1 MIHQRIQR
9 WIANWSGGRGRAS
22 ASPRNV
28 SSANISRQ
36 KPIGL
41 GAHCIR
47 PQPPGW
53 LVIAVVFFSCVLP
66 SSFDAQAQPGSRV
79 SSPSGKPLPTQQTF
93 VPASELDV
101 VIAGD
106 AEGVLLD
113 RAEFSRLYSAAK
125 KNAEATPR
133 VPAAVVVS
141 AADYSARI
149 DGDHLVIDATVQF
162 EQFTDGWQTLPLPL
176 GGLAVEQ
183 ARVNGQPARLART
196 EIVPP
201 VPQQAPNQQAEVQQ
215 QAPSQQMRQ
224 AKGRLPEPA
233 LLLFNDQQGAAT
245 LTLTLST
252 RLSATGSD
260 LAAMF
265 RLLDVPSATL
275 SVTAP
280 AGKHLRI
287 GGRQLDRPAPV
298 EQPATYVV
306 PIGGARDLRL
316 LFTEQQGQKSADS
329 LTFASTGYGVSVVP
343 GEVTWQA
350 KTTLQVFGSQLNRLV
365 CLVPRELEI
374 TDVASN
380 GLESWELADSTDDAN
395 SIQITLN
402 YRQPFDGQRD
412 VVFQGVMAT
421 GVGEPWSLPALIIRN
436 VTSHSGRVVVQHAAG
451 SRIRLVESVGVR
463 PSTGQAG
470 TQVFDVW
477 QENFSLAFETQTR
490 RREVSAVVTSRLDL
504 DDTQVTFGA
513 TLALK
518 SHFEPLFDVE
528 FRLPAEWLLEQLQ
541 INGQAANW
549 LVSSREAGW
558 NDYSVRLPQPL
569 LPGQSVKVQFLSRTD
584 LEGWPIDEDEL
595 EVPLPNIAV
604 SEVSTVEGTLIVT
617 SRPDLTVSVIDPFA
631 LDPAE
636 STALEERLR
645 FFFQQADYE
654 GTVLVSRTPSLIS
667 ASTVTFARLDRE
679 TLWSHLEADLNID
692 GGGLRELQIG
702 LSESAGEDLQ
712 FSAWQRAPQGQ
723 LLSPIQIIEQLPGE
737 ASGGLRLW
745 TLKLDRRVLGPVTVL
760 VDAATKRSGED
771 EFAVH
776 ELTIPAAE
784 RVNGII
790 AIEGASDQQLDVTA
804 VSSNGSS
811 LRTVDPVDVPQPRQY
826 APVERVVAAVSYN
839 TAGHSVGLSETRF
852 DRVAVPTAVC
862 YGSSIQS
869 VVGQTGEWQQRAE
882 FQFVA
887 VGAQSLRV
895 RLPITRI
902 GKELQRADL
911 WAALIDGTP
920 IEVRSVGDSYLVP
933 IPLTSEPDA
942 QRTLTLL
949 YRTESNALKASGKL
963 EQTPPAVSVIH
974 SSGTEQR
981 LEVLSQSWQLHYPD
995 DVLITASGGAFAP
1008 TADLDTVSLLGDLRT
1023 QLSHIN
1029 RRALQQNGMVAFFT
1043 LLVSGVIAFVLRRTG
1058 ATGKV
1063 GVFGCGSA
1071 VFAGLVCLI
1080 LVALMLPAV
1089 QSTRHRATTSGLSK
1103 LGNVDFAQDAAAT
1116 PDVYFET
1123 SEMADMLGQP
1133 EAAEDDAVGG
1143 LPEAPLAVVAPD
1155 GILDPAKPTSE
1166 PTSAPAPGQ
1175 PLVAGTELL
1184 LENAPAQ
1191 QKIERSLKEQA
1202 SDKEGSFWNQLQDV
1216 EQSAIVVGDGAP
1228 VSFPDNWNE
1237 LTARRR
1243 GRSAV
1248 QRDKGGLLS
1257 LSLNLEVPE
1266 DSRTIELQYAGTRDA
1281 VDGVGLRLQWQD
1293 RQAGE
1298 LGRVFLMLAVALVL
1312 WLMLGASLR
1321 TRAIVSVLCVTLPLG
1336 LVSVAPDA
1344 LHAVLDGVFLGGLLA
1359 LALWIARAALNFLR
1373 RVSIKTL
1380 LTTPLGQ
1387 ATKTSAGL
1395 LLAFAVFAATAHAA
1409 EPPAT
1414 SPPVPPAA
1422 PRTDVIVPFD
1432 PAQNPELA
1440 DRVLLTREQFIDL
1453 WNLAKP
1459 DEKVTTPAPRDG
1471 VLVDA
1476 FYQCE
1481 LNSPDDASPR
1491 ASVTATLMLVS
1502 FREKPVTLSVP
1513 LSGVA
1518 LSSAQL
1524 DDQPAAL
1531 RVNQADGRNALEVV
1545 LPSRGLHT
1553 LDLKFDV
1560 PAQVSGQT
1568 GQFTV
1573 PVFPSPSGRVVFAL
1587 PEADLALRVNGSTS
1601 AYRKVAKTDD
1611 AAASIVVPVGSG
1623 QPLTIAWRPPQQQGM
1638 VDAIVHVD
1646 TATTVQ
1652 LDDRGISEASR
1663 FSISVPQGTV
1673 ADLSFAV
1680 PDGLKVRSLAGP
1692 QLSGWESNEVD
1703 GQRRLRVFFNPPVS
1717 GQTHVDA
1724 QLFVAESVTEDE
1736 TTISLPTVAPLDVTR
1751 DAGTIVV
1758 AATDSFSLRAGQTDG
1773 LRQIEIGQ
1781 QANARPT
1788 AQQQLAWRYA
1798 ARPFS
1803 LQFVAARR
1811 QAESTARVEHAIVIQ
1826 RRKVQLGTRMIATL
1840 KGAPRPA
1847 LTFELIDGY
1856 LPLSVQATALADWYV
1871 TESDGV
1877 SPRSLTVEFTDP
1889 QIGNVEVIITGRTT
1903 KDPRDLIVEAIPPF
1917 PLDMTRRTMWAGVWI
1932 DDAYSATASDLVGW
1946 QQIDPNQLPGDIRN
1960 KQPRPVQ
1967 YAFRSTEEEAGVISF
1982 EIVQAQPRLSA
1993 DAVAVTTVADT
2004 FLDYSLALNWKIDAA
2019 ATDQLHFLTP
2029 QSLENRLNVEGDAIR
2044 SVTSEKVG
2052 GELRWTIQ
2060 LNDAVRNRY
2069 FALATATLP
2078 PATTKVETPVVRFEQ
2093 PQFDEFGDATG
2104 FSNVEPQRLYS
2115 ILVNQSQGQLAG
2127 QHDSSVE
2134 AVIVDDL
2141 PIQIGTH
2148 LTDQATEILRVRD
2161 VAKAPS
2167 WTVRRF
2173 QQTVG
2178 AAASVNVADLTL
2190 VVHEDGTWRGQA
2202 VYTIRNL
2209 RRQFLGV
2216 RLPADSRL
2224 LSLFVKDQPSRPVL
2238 TELEGQPVHLVP
2250 LPKTSNSDVS
2260 FAVKLV
2266 FAGKFERDLPSGLAL
2281 RRDELD
2287 LPAPHVITPNDSAEY
2302 GIPVARTLWN
2312 VWLPREIDALLI
2324 DDGDRTNVN
2333 VAKSS
2338 DTAEAYLK
2346 SQLSDLS
2353 ALLSVTTN
2361 DEYSRRSQGVAANNL
2376 KQLGLAVHNYRE
2388 GLQSEEL
2395 RQQFDQ
2401 VQQQLAENQG
2411 QIDSLAAGG
2420 EYGQGI
2426 ASGNAADQSRTN
2438 VNYTN
2443 RALLFGNS
2451 AVGVQALSEDI
2462 NRNGLLDAGEDLN
2475 GDGVLNTID
2484 ADALG
2489 ITLSDQQK
2497 AKGLTL
2503 SEGRSS
2509 GDVFDYRLS
2518 IQAPAKPA
2526 TATDKPQSESR
2537 KAKSEL
2543 KRFAGKQ
2550 LNVEKES
2557 RVQQRQQSLDNLGS
2571 LNSLFDQ
2578 TQPQSGQKADEQ
2590 KLGSAFGTFG
2600 RGASPQRGFQ
2610 GGGAFGGAVGGG
2622 GFGGGVVA
2630 GRPLG
2635 MGGAPE
2641 INVGDLDDER
2651 DFSQPASSP
2660 AWTHVGGLSLP
2671 VDVPTTGYRLTFSK
2685 VSGQPKLGLRV
2696 QSRELV
2702 DRGIGLVWTVVW
2714 LGIAA
2719 ALIVASRKLGP
2730 GRWFSPMLVWTAFA
2744 IGLLAWL
2751 LLPGPLGGFGFVVF
2765 VTAWL
2770 IGMFRFV
2777 KSRQTA

>member
-1 MIHQRIQR
+1 MNLRHIMT
-9 WIANWSGGRGRAS
+9 AAVL
-22 ASPRNV
+22 V
-28 SSANISRQ
+28 SSVLSCNFPAEAQ
-36 KPIGL
+36 L
-41 GAHCIR
+41 G
-47 PQPPGW
+47 
-53 LVIAVVFFSCVLP
+53 F
-66 SSFDAQAQPGSRV
+66 RV
-79 SSPSGKPLPTQQTF
+79 DSPSDKSLPRQQTF
-93 VPASELDV
+93 VPISELDV

-106 AEGVLLD
+106 AEGVLLERD
-113 RAEFSRLYSAAK
+113 EFNRLYSSAK
-125 KNAEATPR
+125 KNAEAAPR
-133 VPAAVVVS
+133 VPTGVVIS
-141 AADYSARI
+141 SADYSAKI
-149 DGDHLVIDATVQF
+149 DGDHLLIDATVQF
-162 EQFTDGWQTLPLPL
+162 EQFVDGWQTLLLPL
-176 GGLAVEQ
+176 SGLSIEQ
-183 ARVNGQPARLART
+183 AQVNGQPARLARA
-196 EIVPP
+196 EAAPP
-201 VPQQAPNQQAEVQQ
+201 VPQPGQQTANQQAEVQQ
-215 QAPSQQMRQ
+215 QAPKQQMRQ
-224 AKGRLPEPA
+224 AKGQVPEPA
-233 LLLFNDQQGAAT
+233 LLLFHNETGPAT
-245 LTLTLST
+245 LTLKLST

-265 RLLDVPSATL
+265 RLLNVPSATL
-275 SVTAP
+275 SVTSP

-298 EQPATYVV
+298 EQPATYVAPV
-306 PIGGARDLRL
+306 GGARDLRL
-316 LFTEQQGQKSADS
+316 LFTEQQGQQTADS
-329 LTFASTGYGVSVVP
+329 LTFASTGYGISVVP

-350 KTTLQVFGSQLNRLV
+350 KTSLQVFGSQLNRLI

-380 GLESWELADSTDDAN
+380 GLESWELADSTDDPNA
-395 SIQITLN
+395 IQITLN
-402 YRQPFDGQRD
+402 YRQPIDGQRD
-412 VVFQGVMAT
+412 IVFQGVMAT

-436 VTSHSGRVVVQHAAG
+436 VTSHSGRVVVQHSAG
-451 SRIRLVESVGVR
+451 SRVRLVESVGVR

-490 RREVSAVVTSRLDL
+490 RREVSAVVTARLDL

-518 SHFEPLFDVE
+518 SRFEPLFDVE
-528 FRLPAEWLLEQLQ
+528 FRLPAEWLLEQMQ
-541 INGQAANW
+541 INGQPANW

-558 NDYSVRLPQPL
+558 NDYSVRLAKPL
-569 LPGQSVKVQFLSRTD
+569 LPGESLNVQFLSRTD
-584 LEGWPIDEDEL
+584 LEGWPIEEDDL
-595 EVPLPNIAV
+595 EILLPNI
-604 SEVSTVEGTLIVT
+604 EVAEASTVEGTLIVT
-617 SRPDLTVSVIDPFA
+617 SRPDLSVSVIDPFA

-636 STALEERLR
+636 SKAIEERLR
-645 FFFQQADYE
+645 FFFQQADYA

-679 TLWSHLEADLNID
+679 TLWSHLVADLNID
-692 GGGLRELQIG
+692 GGGLRELEIG

-712 FSAWQRAPQGQ
+712 FTAWQRGPQGQ
-723 LLSPIQIIEQLPGE
+723 LVSSVQIIEQLPGQT
-737 ASGGLRLW
+737 SGGVRLW
-745 TLKLDRRVLGPVTVL
+745 TLKLDRRVLGPVSVV
-760 VDAATKRSGED
+760 VDASTKRNGDD
-771 EFAVH
+771 EFSVH

-790 AIEGASDQQLDVTA
+790 AIEGAADQQLDVTA
-804 VSSNGSS
+804 LSSNGST
-811 LRTVDPVDVPQPRQY
+811 LRTVDPVDVPQPRLY
-826 APVERVVAAVSYN
+826 APVERIVAAVRFTS
-839 TAGHSVGLSETRF
+839 AGHSVGLSETRF

-862 YGSSIQS
+862 YGSSIKS

-895 RLPITRI
+895 RLPQSTD
-902 GKELQRADL
+902 GKATQPAHL

-933 IPLTSEPDA
+933 IPQTGQPDA
-942 QRTLTLL
+942 QRTLALL
-949 YRTESNALKASGKL
+949 YRTESRTLKASGEL
-963 EQTPPAVSVIH
+963 EQVPPAVTVIH
-974 SSGTEQR
+974 SSGSEQR
-981 LEVLSQSWQLHYPD
+981 LEVLNQSWQLHYPD
-995 DVLITASGGAFAP
+995 DLLITASTGEFAP
-1008 TADLDTVSLLGDLRT
+1008 ADDLDTVSLLGDLRT
-1023 QLSHIN
+1023 QLSRIN
-1029 RRALQQNGMVAFFT
+1029 RRALQQNGLVAFFT
-1043 LLVSGVIAFVLRRTG
+1043 LVVTGAVAVALRR
-1058 ATGKV
+1058 ASANGKL

-1071 VFAGLVCLI
+1071 LIVGVVCLG
-1080 LVALMLPAV
+1080 LVALLLPAV
-1089 QSTRHRATTSGLSK
+1089 QSSRESARRGGLSK
-1103 LGNVDFAQDAAAT
+1103 LIAPDAAVATTGAPESADAYFGESETAEFAVPALTMPQDAPAGPAEADFAADDGSVAEKAEAAGDPAAA
-1116 PDVYFET
+1116 P
-1123 SEMADMLGQP
+1123 Q
-1133 EAAEDDAVGG
+1133 
-1143 LPEAPLAVVAPD
+1143 APKS
-1155 GILDPAKPTSE
+1155 I
-1166 PTSAPAPGQ
+1166 
-1175 PLVAGTELL
+1175 VAGTELVVT
-1184 LENAPAQ
+1184 ENAPLQRKLGELPQPQQAERGQATVDQLRDFEGAMVAQ
-1191 QKIERSLKEQA
+1191 TTEDESLPFGTEWQ
-1202 SDKEGSFWNQLQDV
+1202 
-1216 EQSAIVVGDGAP
+1216 
-1228 VSFPDNWNE
+1228 E

-1257 LSLNLEVPE
+1257 LSLNLEVPG
-1266 DSRTIELQYAGTRDA
+1266 DSRTIELQYAGTRDSL
-1281 VDGVGLRLQWQD
+1281 DGVGLRLHWQD

-1359 LALWIARAALNFLR
+1359 LTLWIARAILNFLR
-1373 RVSIKTL
+1373 RVRLKRL

-1387 ATKTSAGL
+1387 ASQTSAGL
-1395 LLAFAVFAATAHAA
+1395 LLAFVVSSGTVFAAD
-1409 EPPAT
+1409 PPAG
-1414 SPPVPPAA
+1414 SPPA

-1471 VLVDA
+1471 VLADA

-1481 LNSPDDASPR
+1481 LTSPDGASPR
-1491 ASVTATLMLVS
+1491 TSVTATLILVS
-1502 FREKPVTLSVP
+1502 FRDQPVTLPVP
-1513 LSGVA
+1513 LSGIA

-1524 DDQPAAL
+1524 DGQPAAL
-1531 RVNQADGRNALEVV
+1531 RVAQAGGRSVLEAV

-1568 GQFTV
+1568 GQFTL

-1587 PEADLALRVNGSTS
+1587 PADELALRVNGSTS
-1601 AYRKVAKTDD
+1601 AYRRVAKTDD

-1623 QPLTIAWRPPQQQGM
+1623 RPLTIAWRPPQQNGM

-1652 LDDRGISEASR
+1652 LDDRGISETSR

-1680 PDGLKVRSLAGP
+1680 PEGLKVRGLSGP

-1717 GQTHVDA
+1717 GTTHVDA

-1736 TTISLPTVAPLDVTR
+1736 AAISLPTVAPLDVTR

-1758 AATDSFSLRAGQTDG
+1758 SATDSFSLRAGQTDG
-1773 LRQIEIGQ
+1773 LRQIETSQ
-1781 QANARPT
+1781 QSNTRPGNSA
-1788 AQQQLAWRYA
+1788 AQQRLAWRYA

-1811 QAESTARVEHAIVIQ
+1811 QAESTARVEHAIVVQ
-1826 RRKVQLGTRMIATL
+1826 RRKVQLGTRMVATL
-1840 KGAPRPA
+1840 KGAPRSA

-1856 LPLSVQATALADWYV
+1856 LPLAVQATALSDWYV

-1932 DDAYSATASDLVGW
+1932 DDAYSATASDLIGW
-1946 QQIDPNQLPGDIRN
+1946 EQIDPNRLPGNIRN

-1967 YAFRSTEEEAGVISF
+1967 YAFQSTADEAGVISF
-1982 EIVQAQPRLSA
+1982 EVVQAQPRLNA
-1993 DAVAVTTVADT
+1993 DAVVVTTVADT

-2019 ATDQLHFLTP
+2019 TTDQLYFLTP
-2029 QSLENRLNVEGDAIR
+2029 QSLENRLSVEGDSIR

-2052 GELRWTIQ
+2052 DELRWTIQ
-2060 LNDAVRNRY
+2060 LNDAVRDRY

-2078 PATTKVETPVVRFEQ
+2078 PATTKVATPVVRFEQ
-2093 PQFDEFGDATG
+2093 PVFDEFGDPVG
-2104 FSNVEPQRLYS
+2104 FENVEPQRLYS

-2148 LTDQATEILRVRD
+2148 LTDQAAEILRVRD
-2161 VAKAPS
+2161 VTKAPS
-2167 WTVRRF
+2167 WNVRRL

-2202 VYTIRNL
+2202 VYTVRNL

-2238 TELEGQPVHLVP
+2238 TKLEGQSVHLVP
-2250 LPKTSNSDVS
+2250 LPKTSNADVS
-2260 FAVKLV
+2260 FSVKLA
-2266 FAGKFERDLPSGLAL
+2266 FAGMFDRELPSGLAL

-2287 LPAPHVITPNDSAEY
+2287 LPAPHVITPNESAEY

-2312 VWLPREIDALLI
+2312 VWLPSEIDALLI

-2333 VAKSS
+2333 VAKNS

-2361 DEYSRRSQGVAANNL
+2361 DEYSRRSQNVAANNL

-2401 VQQQLAENQG
+2401 VQQQLVENQG

-2420 EYGQGI
+2420 EDSGV
-2426 ASGNAADQSRTN
+2426 AVSGNAADQSRTN
-2438 VNYTN
+2438 VNFNN
-2443 RALLFGNS
+2443 RALFIGNS
-2451 AVGVQALSEDI
+2451 AVATESLSEDI
-2462 NRNGLLDAGEDLN
+2462 NRNGVLDVGEDLN
-2475 GDGVLNTID
+2475 GDGILNTID
-2484 ADALG
+2484 ADSLG
-2489 ITLSDQQK
+2489 ITLSEQQK
-2497 AKGLTL
+2497 AKGLTR

-2509 GDVFDYRLS
+2509 DDVFDYRLS
-2518 IQAPAKPA
+2518 IKAPAKPA
-2526 TATDKPQSESR
+2526 TAAERTTSDSR
-2537 KAKSEL
+2537 RTSKSQL

-2557 RVQQRQQSLDNLGS
+2557 RVQQRQQAVDNLSG
-2571 LNSLFDQ
+2571 LNSFFDQ
-2578 TQPQSGQKADEQ
+2578 QGAAKAPAAQNAPSRGLQSR
-2590 KLGSAFGTFG
+2590 FG
-2600 RGASPQRGFQ
+2600 RPASGGVAGQA
-2610 GGGAFGGAVGGG
+2610 GGGLGGG
-2622 GFGGGVVA
+2622 GFGGTAVA
-2630 GRPLG
+2630 GQSVDRFNT
-2635 MGGAPE
+2635 AA
-2641 INVGDLDDER
+2641 DLSLDAEM
-2651 DFSQPASSP
+2651 SESKSLTSGLAAQLPPASP
-2660 AWTHVGGLSLP
+2660 AWTQVGGLSLP
-2671 VDVPTTGYRLTFSK
+2671 VDVPTAGYRLTFSK
-2685 VSGQPKLGLRV
+2685 VSGQPRLGLRV
-2696 QSRELV
+2696 QSRELL

-2719 ALIVASRKLGP
+2719 ALIAALRKLGP
-2730 GRWFSPMLVWTAFA
+2730 GLWFSPMLVWTAFA

-2751 LLPGPLGGFGFVVF
+2751 LLPGPLGGLGFAVF

-2777 KSRQTA
+2777 KSRQAA